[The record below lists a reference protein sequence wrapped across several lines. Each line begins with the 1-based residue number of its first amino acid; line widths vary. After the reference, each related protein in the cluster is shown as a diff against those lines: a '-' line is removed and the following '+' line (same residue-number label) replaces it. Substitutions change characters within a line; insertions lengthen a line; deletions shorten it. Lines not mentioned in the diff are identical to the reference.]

1 MNACYKNPMSIYV
14 HWVYISCSLNL
25 SPGVWCLH
33 VQHVLGYS
41 RDHSSLLS
49 KKTHQ
54 EVRLAPVLYILSHSY
69 FLILVGVCKVIDVC
83 SIFILAIPSEILD
96 SAFFHGF
103 HLWIF
108 FLLHFEDDPVMYRMC
123 LNYNVNL
130 HLSSTWI
137 HAK

>member
-1 MNACYKNPMSIYV
+1 MVRKHECMLQKSYV
-14 HWVYISCSLNL
+14 HTCSLDIHLLFFEPL

-96 SAFFHGF
+96 STFFSWF
-103 HLWIF
+103 SFMNIF
-108 FLLHFEDDPVMYRMC
+108 PTALRR
-123 LNYNVNL
+123 
-130 HLSSTWI
+130 
-137 HAK
+137 